1 MGAVIE
7 PTSRSGEESMM
18 TKSNDRGSSRRVIG
32 LLAAIAI
39 CAAACSGARPMYEVS
54 DDLVVEEAPL
64 GGEALLQRR
73 LDMERALGDMLAF
86 QATMASLID
95 RRDSKGLSTF
105 DEFVAK
111 YMGRHLDPLLVSRWQ
126 STHPEVQAID
136 INLRFVK
143 ADVLV
148 QMRYPRRVQD
158 SINDIQIRYQGRD
171 DMLVEYPVG
180 EQSTLAEAIAIL
192 KERKWDG

>member
-1 MGAVIE
+1 MAAVSE

-18 TKSNDRGSSRRVIG
+18 TKSNDRGSSRRVLG

-39 CAAACSGARPMYEVS
+39 SAAACSGARPMYEVS

-73 LDMERALGDMLAF
+73 LDMQRALGDMLAF

-95 RRDSKGLSTF
+95 RRDSKGLSNF

-111 YMGRHLDPLLVSRWQ
+111 YMARNLDPLLISDWQ

-158 SINDIQIRYQGRD
+158 SINDIQTRYQGRE

-180 EQSTLAEAIAIL
+180 EQSTLAEALAIL
-192 KERKWDG
+192 KARKWNG